1 MSLVTFSNP
10 DYGDKTVY
18 AATGSYT
25 GTLML
30 VSDEAIL
37 VEY

>member
-10 DYGDKTVY
+10 GYRDKTVY
-18 AATGSYT
+18 AAAGSYT

-30 VSDEAIL
+30 ISDEAIL